1 MLISLYLIGAARM
14 GMRSWEECV
23 IWQGE
28 ELWKGEGAQKLLSEG
43 LFSCNSQN
51 LGEQGLAGPGQ

>member
-1 MLISLYLIGAARM
+1 M

-23 IWQGE
+23 SWQGE
-28 ELWKGEGAQKLLSEG
+28 DLWKGEGAQKLLSEG
-43 LFSCNSQN
+43 LFSCSSQN